1 MAESGQNRTERAT
14 PKRKEEA
21 RRKGQVA
28 ISRDAA
34 AAAAILGSVGML
46 YWLTMPGVG
55 ALTSMLRAWFALAM
69 DETARRTLTLDHLH
83 LLLARIG
90 TDVFVI
96 LAPLMAGIA
105 VVGIGANLAQTGFL
119 WRRDALQPDPARL
132 DPMKGLTRLCSLHS
146 LTESVKAL
154 LKIAAIGGT
163 GFLAFREEMTR
174 FPELTQYELH
184 GLLIAVGWITLK
196 ASLLMACAAAVI
208 GLLDYGY
215 QRYEWERSLRMTK
228 EEVKE
233 EHREAEGD
241 PQLRARVRT
250 VQKEMARR
258 RMMAAVPT
266 ADVVITN
273 PTELAVA
280 LQYKPDRMAA
290 PVVVAKGAG
299 FVAARIRELARQH
312 HIPIVENKPV
322 ARTLFKLVEIGREV
336 PADLYRAVAEILA
349 FVYRVRG
356 QVFPRLETGG
366 AE

>member
-1 MAESGQNRTERAT
+1 MAESGQNRTEQAT
-14 PKRKEEA
+14 PKRKAEA

-34 AAAAILGSVGML
+34 AATTILACVGLL

-55 ALTSMLRAWFALAM
+55 ALTNVLQSWLTFATEESAHRA
-69 DETARRTLTLDHLH
+69 LTLDHLH
-83 LLLARIG
+83 LLLRRIG
-90 TDVFVI
+90 ADVFVL

-119 WRRDALQPDPARL
+119 WRREALQPDPTRL
-132 DPMKGLTRLCSLHS
+132 DPLKGLARLCSLHS
-146 LTESVKAL
+146 VAESLKAL

-163 GFLAFREEMTR
+163 GYVAFRHEIAR

-184 GLLIAVGWITLK
+184 GLLLAVGWITLK
-196 ASLLMACAAAVI
+196 AALLMACSAALI
-208 GLLDYGY
+208 GLLDYAY

-228 EEVKE
+228 EEIKE

-241 PQLRARVRT
+241 PLLRGRVRAM
-250 VQKEMARR
+250 QKEMARR
-258 RMMAAVPT
+258 RMMTAVPT
-266 ADVVITN
+266 ADVIVTN
-273 PTELAVA
+273 PTEIAVA

-290 PVVVAKGAG
+290 PIVVAKGAG
-299 FVAARIRELARQH
+299 FVAARIREIARQH
-312 HIPIVENKPV
+312 GIPIVENKPV
-322 ARTLFKLVEIGREV
+322 ARTLFKLVQIGREV

-356 QVFPRLETGG
+356 QVSPRLDG
-366 AE
+366 